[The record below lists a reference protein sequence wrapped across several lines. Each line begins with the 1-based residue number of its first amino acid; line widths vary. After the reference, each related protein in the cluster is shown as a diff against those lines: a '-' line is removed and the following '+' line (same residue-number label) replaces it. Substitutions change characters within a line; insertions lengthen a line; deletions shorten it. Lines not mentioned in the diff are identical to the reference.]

1 MHNQFWISR
10 PKIRE
15 LFLSEPFINLTCD
28 LWTSPNAKAILAVT
42 AHWVDNDFDLKEI
55 LLDALEVRRGAH
67 TGVNIA
73 RFLLTCLEEFSLKDK
88 LFCITGD
95 NASNNKT
102 MAREIE
108 NNITTFETDYN
119 LLGCTGHVFNLA
131 VVAGLSVLGY
141 VARDDIVT
149 IKEDE
154 DRETDVFDFNWGKEF
169 EDETECDAN
178 FDPASIVDRVREFC
192 KFVRASPQRRKKSE
206 DCVKDCYSASF
217 RPLSQPTLLS
227 DSAVQ
232 LVQAPPLSGAVAT
245 IATNPKR
252 SGESLS
258 VSTPGQPARKS
269 ARYSISASFLS
280 VVIYIDFF
288 LVSESILQRPLLH
301 SPRKLFRLARKVPVV
316 RVKTRL
322 PLLLPFLRL
331 LAVVVSSTA
340 APKQAS
346 HNQLRWFKEK
356 LWVYY

>member
-1 MHNQFWISR
+1 MI
-10 PKIRE
+10 
-15 LFLSEPFINLTCD
+15 LSVPFINLTCD

-42 AHWVDNDFDLKEI
+42 AHWVDNDCDLKEI
-55 LLDALEVRRGAH
+55 LLDALEVRGAH

-73 RFLLTCLEEFSLKDK
+73 RYLLTCLEEFSLKDK

-108 NNITTFETDYN
+108 NHITTFEADYN

-131 VVAGLSVLGY
+131 AVAELSALGY
-141 VARDDIVT
+141 VARDDIAT
-149 IKEDE
+149 IEEDE

-192 KFVRASPQRRKKSE
+192 KFVRASPQRQKQFE

-227 DSAVQ
+227 DSAVHF
-232 LVQAPPLSGAVAT
+232 VQAPPLSGAVAT

-269 ARYSISASFLS
+269 ARYSICASFCLLLYTLLTLH
-280 VVIYIDFF
+280 ILLYILTFF
-288 LVSESILQRPLLH
+288 LFQNRFFYGRYFTAQENYSAWQERSR
-301 SPRKLFRLARKVPVV
+301 
-316 RVKTRL
+316 
-322 PLLLPFLRL
+322 
-331 LAVVVSSTA
+331 SSA
-340 APKQAS
+340 
-346 HNQLRWFKEK
+346 
-356 LWVYY
+356 